1 MNVKLFKNFIQELKV
16 QGVKVEYLLVSQVS
30 ESIKLYKVLNKMKE
44 EV

>member
-1 MNVKLFKNFIQELKV
+1 MNIKLFKNFIQELIG
-16 QGVKVEYLLVSQVS
+16 QGIKIEYLSVSQVS